1 MKEKLQEYAL
11 IAEIISAICI
21 VLSLIFV
28 GLQVRQGSKETA
40 ENSVALRSQVQ
51 QSMMEADKDLLL
63 FRAVNKSMDQTD
75 DFYYANAL
83 FRSRE
88 LYWTQHNVGLLDDA
102 AYLSYMT
109 PFVKGSLSDPA
120 FTSFWVLAAN
130 EGYVQPGF
138 VEEVDRLR
146 ELMGQ
151 TPFQYSTDTR

>member
-1 MKEKLQEYAL
+1 MKDKLQEYAL
-11 IAEIISAICI
+11 IAEIISAACI

-51 QSMMEADKDLLL
+51 QAMMEADKDLLL
-63 FRAVNKSMDQTD
+63 FRATNRSTDQTS
-75 DFYYANAL
+75 DFYYANAI

-102 AYLSYMT
+102 AYLAYMT
-109 PFVKGSLSDPA
+109 PFVKGTLSDPA
-120 FTSFWVLAAN
+120 FTSVWLSAAN
-130 EGYVQPGF
+130 QGFIQPGF

-146 ELMGQ
+146 QLMDQ
-151 TPFQYSTDTR
+151 TPFQYATDTQ